1 MVQASAGMMTSV
13 TRRRGIRNTREPG
26 EGAPL
31 ARRRLRRSTMSAA
44 TKNSTAGQLAGSAS
58 LSYTRVAAVETS
70 AVDDA
75 HAADDRLV
83 RLLGLPRERGVSRPV
98 VR

>member
-1 MVQASAGMMTSV
+1 MVQAGAGMMTSV
-13 TRRRGIRNTREPG
+13 TRRRGRRSTREPG

-44 TKNSTAGQLAGSAS
+44 AKNSTAGQLAGSAS
-58 LSYTRVAAVETS
+58 PSYTIALVRVAAVETS

-75 HAADDRLV
+75 HAASTDGRTA
-83 RLLGLPRERGVSRPV
+83 
-98 VR
+98 